1 MCRGKTAR
9 QGLSALCVNG
19 NNYSTWNECAK
30 VLLEQFFPVPG
41 LNVEE
46 SMEDYVNVREDVQ
59 VRGFEWPEVNVE

>member
-1 MCRGKTAR
+1 M
-9 QGLSALCVNG
+9 NG